1 MGQNSSADWIRSYRK
16 HNLIHSL
23 FYTLKTNVS
32 LKTGLSVFLWT
43 LVSNFFFLSGRM
55 KTLTYGSEVPDM
67 SIPGRSAAWITPT
80 ESYVWNIQ
88 ECIQSHPL
96 FTMTPTKRV

>member
-1 MGQNSSADWIRSYRK
+1 MLSKSAATEIMVS
-16 HNLIHSL
+16 
-23 FYTLKTNVS
+23 YTLKTNVS

-80 ESYVWNIQ
+80 ESYV
-88 ECIQSHPL
+88 
-96 FTMTPTKRV
+96 